1 MADVFGFGGDNAD
14 DINGKPQDVN
24 DDLNNGGEGN
34 EPEPDDLGDLGNKK
48 EPDNKDTGSNG
59 DNNDNNDDKGDDK
72 GDKIDLSE
80 GQVIEIGDDS
90 YTVDKEGNLVDK
102 DGNIFKEAKDVQ
114 DFLKEFEV
122 DDTDSNEELN
132 IDNIQKALGIE
143 LTDDNDKPIQFENTV
158 EGVKS
163 YVNSV
168 IEAQK
173 KDIAEAAV
181 AAIFTKYPVVED
193 FINYYIANGESYE
206 GFGQNPDRSNI
217 TIDDNNE
224 AQQENIIRT
233 AWKERNMGGD
243 VESYIQYLKASNILA
258 ATARTELKALQESD
272 KQKREEYEKE
282 AKRVEEEKAKSLK
295 EYWDGVANVITN
307 RKIAGYEI
315 PEQILITRDGK
326 KLTATPKDF
335 FNYVYQ
341 VDKDGKSAYAK
352 DFAKL
357 TPEQKRDDEILRAFL
372 TFTGGTY
379 ANLIDMAIKEE
390 KIKTLKLHAKEQKK
404 TSVRMKPATKKGNNL
419 DFGF

>member
-1 MADVFGFGGDNAD
+1 MFGFGGDNAD

-24 DDLNNGGEGN
+24 HDPDNGGNGN
-34 EPEPDDLGDLGNKK
+34 DPDPVDLGDLDDNK
-48 EPDNKDTGSNG
+48 EPDNTGDDT
-59 DNNDNNDDKGDDK
+59 GDDK
-72 GDKIDLSE
+72 KGNDDDKDGKLDLSE
-80 GQVIEIGDDS
+80 GQVVEIGEDS

-181 AAIFTKYPVVED
+181 AAVFTKYPIVEQ
-193 FINYYIANGESYE
+193 FLNYYIANGDSYE
-206 GFGQNPDRSNI
+206 GFGQTPDRSNI

-233 AWKERNMGGD
+233 AWKERNMAGD

-258 ATARTELKALQESD
+258 STARNELKALQESD
-272 KQKREEYEKE
+272 KQKRDEYEKE

-295 EYWDGVANVITN
+295 EYWDGVANVITS

-404 TSVRMKPATKKGNNL
+404 TSVRVKPATKKGNDL

>member
-1 MADVFGFGGDNAD
+1 MTDTFGFGGDNAD

-24 DDLNNGGEGN
+24 QDPDNGGGGNDPDPVDLDDL
-34 EPEPDDLGDLGNKK
+34 DDKK
-48 EPDNKDTGSNG
+48 DP
-59 DNNDNNDDKGDDK
+59 DNNDGGAGDDDKNNKDDK
-72 GDKIDLSE
+72 DGKLDLSE
-80 GQVIEIGDDS
+80 GQVVEIGDDS
-90 YTVDKEGNLVDK
+90 YTVDKDGNLVDK
-102 DGNIFKEAKDVQ
+102 DGNIFKESKDVQ
-114 DFLKEFEV
+114 DFLKGFEV
-122 DDTDSNEELN
+122 DDTDSDEELN
-132 IDNIQKALGIE
+132 IGNIQKALGIE
-143 LTDDNDKPIQFENTV
+143 LTDDNDQPIQFENTV

-163 YVNSV
+163 YINSV

-173 KDIAEAAV
+173 KDIAESAV
-181 AAIFTKYPVVED
+181 AAVFARYPIVED
-193 FINYYIANGESYE
+193 FLNYYIANGDSYE
-206 GFGQNPDRSNI
+206 GFGQRPDRSNI

-233 AWKERNMGGD
+233 AWKERNMAGD

-258 ATARTELKALQESD
+258 STARNELKALQESD
-272 KQKREEYEKE
+272 KQKRDEYEKE

-335 FNYVYQ
+335 YNYIYQ

-379 ANLIDMAIKEE
+379 ANLVDMAIKEE

-404 TSVRMKPATKKGNNL
+404 TSVRVKPATKKGNDL
-419 DFGF
+419 DFGFN

>member
-1 MADVFGFGGDNAD
+1 MADIFGFGGDNAE

-24 DDLNNGGEGN
+24 DDPNKGGDGN
-34 EPEPDDLGDLGNKK
+34 DPEPADLDDLDNKQEPDD
-48 EPDNKDTGSNG
+48 KDKGSNG
-59 DNNDNNDDKGDDK
+59 DNNENDDDK
-72 GDKIDLSE
+72 DGKVDLSE
-80 GQVIEIGDDS
+80 GQVVEIGDDS

-122 DDTDSNEELN
+122 EHTDSDEELN

-181 AAIFTKYPVVED
+181 GAIFAKYPVVEQ

-206 GFGQNPDRSNI
+206 GFGQTPDRSNI

-233 AWKERNMGGD
+233 AWKERNMTGD

-272 KQKREEYEKE
+272 KQKRDEYEKE

-295 EYWDGVANVITN
+295 EYWDGVANVITS

-390 KIKTLKLHAKEQKK
+390 KIKTLKLHAKGQKK
-404 TSVRMKPATKKGNNL
+404 TSVRIKPATQKGNDL

>member
-1 MADVFGFGGDNAD
+1 MFGFGGDNAD

-24 DDLNNGGEGN
+24 QDPDNGGGGNDPDPVDLDDL
-34 EPEPDDLGDLGNKK
+34 DDNK
-48 EPDNKDTGSNG
+48 EPDNNDGGAG
-59 DNNDNNDDKGDDK
+59 DDDKNNKDDK
-72 GDKIDLSE
+72 DGKLDLSE
-80 GQVIEIGDDS
+80 GQVVEIGDDS
-90 YTVDKEGNLVDK
+90 YTVDKDGNLVDK
-102 DGNIFKEAKDVQ
+102 DGNIFKESKDVQ

-122 DDTDSNEELN
+122 DDTDSDEELN
-132 IDNIQKALGIE
+132 IGNIQKALGIE
-143 LTDDNDKPIQFENTV
+143 LTDDNDQPIQFENTV

-163 YVNSV
+163 YINSV

-173 KDIAEAAV
+173 KDIAESAV
-181 AAIFTKYPVVED
+181 AAVFARYPIVED
-193 FINYYIANGESYE
+193 FLNYYIANGDSYE
-206 GFGQNPDRSNI
+206 GFGQRPDRSNI

-233 AWKERNMGGD
+233 AWKERNMAGD

-258 ATARTELKALQESD
+258 STARNELKALQESD
-272 KQKREEYEKE
+272 KQKRDEYEKE

-295 EYWDGVANVITN
+295 EYWDGVAKVITN

-335 FNYVYQ
+335 YNYIYQ

-379 ANLIDMAIKEE
+379 ANLVDMAIKEE

-404 TSVRMKPATKKGNNL
+404 TSVRVKPATKKGNDL

>member
-1 MADVFGFGGDNAD
+1 MVDNFGFSGNNVDDPNDN
-14 DINGKPQDVN
+14 PQDVN
-24 DDLNNGGEGN
+24 KDPNNGGTGN
-34 EPEPDDLGDLGNKK
+34 EPDPVDLDNLDDDKDPDNNGGGAGD
-48 EPDNKDTGSNG
+48 DNKDKD
-59 DNNDNNDDKGDDK
+59 DNKDDKL
-72 GDKIDLSE
+72 DLSE
-80 GQVIEIGDDS
+80 GQIVEIGDDS

-114 DFLKEFEV
+114 DFLKGFEV
-122 DDTDSNEELN
+122 EDTDSDEELN

-173 KDIAEAAV
+173 KDIAESAV
-181 AAIFTKYPVVED
+181 AAVFTKYPIVEQ
-193 FINYYIANGESYE
+193 FLNYYIANGDSYE
-206 GFGQNPDRSNI
+206 GFGQTPDRSNI

-233 AWKERNMGGD
+233 AWKERNMAGD

-258 ATARTELKALQESD
+258 STARNELKALQESD
-272 KQKREEYEKE
+272 KQKRDEYERE

-295 EYWDGVANVITN
+295 EYWDGVSNVITS

-404 TSVRMKPATKKGNNL
+404 SSVRVKPAAKKGNDL

>member
-1 MADVFGFGGDNAD
+1 MADIFGFGGNNVD
-14 DINGKPQDVN
+14 DPNDKPQDGN
-24 DDLNNGGEGN
+24 KGTDDGGNGN
-34 EPEPDDLGDLGNKK
+34 EPDQVDLGDLEDNK
-48 EPDNKDTGSNG
+48 EPDNNG
-59 DNNDNNDDKGDDK
+59 GGAGNDNKDKGDDK
-72 GDKIDLSE
+72 DGKLDLSE
-80 GQVIEIGDDS
+80 GQVVEIGDDS

-122 DDTDSNEELN
+122 DDTDSDEELN

-181 AAIFTKYPVVED
+181 SAVFTKYPIVEQ
-193 FINYYIANGESYE
+193 FLNYYIANGDSYE
-206 GFGQNPDRSNI
+206 GFGQTPDRSNI

-233 AWKERNMGGD
+233 AWKERNMAGD

-258 ATARTELKALQESD
+258 STARNELKALQESD
-272 KQKREEYEKE
+272 KQKRDEYEKE

-295 EYWDGVANVITN
+295 EYWDGVANVITS

-390 KIKTLKLHAKEQKK
+390 KIKTLKLHAKESKK
-404 TSVRMKPATKKGNNL
+404 TSVRIKPATKKGNDL

>member
-1 MADVFGFGGDNAD
+1 MADMFGFGGNNVD
-14 DINGKPQDVN
+14 DLNDKPQDVK
-24 DDLNNGGEGN
+24 DDPNNGGNGN
-34 EPEPDDLGDLGNKK
+34 EPEPVDLGDLEDKK
-48 EPDNKDTGSNG
+48 EPDNKDKGSNG
-59 DNNDNNDDKGDDK
+59 DNNDNNDDKNGK
-72 GDKIDLSE
+72 LDLSE
-80 GQVIEIGDDS
+80 GQVVEIGDDS

-122 DDTDSNEELN
+122 DDTDSDEELN

-181 AAIFTKYPVVED
+181 SAVFTKYPIVEQ
-193 FINYYIANGESYE
+193 FLNYYIANGDSYE
-206 GFGQNPDRSNI
+206 GFGQTPDRSNI

-233 AWKERNMGGD
+233 AWKERNMAGD

-258 ATARTELKALQESD
+258 STARNELKALQESD
-272 KQKREEYEKE
+272 KQKRDEYEKE

-295 EYWDGVANVITN
+295 EYWDGVANVITS

-390 KIKTLKLHAKEQKK
+390 KIKTLKLHAKESKK
-404 TSVRMKPATKKGNNL
+404 TSVRVKPAAKKGNDL

>member
-1 MADVFGFGGDNAD
+1 MADIFGFGGSNVD
-14 DINGKPQDVN
+14 DPNDKPQDVN
-24 DDLNNGGEGN
+24 DETNKGGDGN
-34 EPEPDDLGDLGNKK
+34 EPDPTDLGDLDNKK
-48 EPDNKDTGSNG
+48 EPDNKDKGSNG
-59 DNNDNNDDKGDDK
+59 DNNDNDDDKDG
-72 GDKIDLSE
+72 KIDLSE
-80 GQVIEIGDDS
+80 GQVVEIGDDS

-122 DDTDSNEELN
+122 NDTDSDEELN

-181 AAIFTKYPVVED
+181 AAIFTKYPVVEE

-206 GFGQNPDRSNI
+206 GFGQTPDRSNI

-233 AWKERNMGGD
+233 AWKERNMTGD

-272 KQKREEYEKE
+272 KQKRDEYEKE

-295 EYWDGVANVITN
+295 EYWDGVANVITS

-404 TSVRMKPATKKGNNL
+404 TSVRIKSAAKKGNNL
-419 DFGF
+419 DFGFNN

>member
-1 MADVFGFGGDNAD
+1 MADIFGFGGDNAE

-24 DDLNNGGEGN
+24 DDPNKGGDGN
-34 EPEPDDLGDLGNKK
+34 DPEPADLGDLDNKQ
-48 EPDNKDTGSNG
+48 EPDDKDKGSNNE
-59 DNNDNNDDKGDDK
+59 NNENDDDK
-72 GDKIDLSE
+72 DGKLDLSE
-80 GQVIEIGDDS
+80 GQVVEIGDDS

-122 DDTDSNEELN
+122 EHTDSDEELN

-181 AAIFTKYPVVED
+181 GAIFAKYPVVEQ

-206 GFGQNPDRSNI
+206 GFGKTPDRSNI

-233 AWKERNMGGD
+233 AWKERNMTGD

-272 KQKREEYEKE
+272 KQKRDEYEKE

-295 EYWDGVANVITN
+295 EYWDGVANVITS

-390 KIKTLKLHAKEQKK
+390 KIKTLKLHAKGQKK
-404 TSVRMKPATKKGNNL
+404 TSVRIKPATQKGNDL

>member
-1 MADVFGFGGDNAD
+1 MADIFGFGGDNAD
-14 DINGKPQDVN
+14 DINGKPQDGN
-24 DDLNNGGEGN
+24 KNTDNGGNGN
-34 EPEPDDLGDLGNKK
+34 EPEPVDLGDLEDNKN
-48 EPDNKDTGSNG
+48 PDNNGGGTGD
-59 DNNDNNDDKGDDK
+59 DNKDKGDDK
-72 GDKIDLSE
+72 DGKLDLSE
-80 GQVIEIGDDS
+80 GQVVEIGDDS

-122 DDTDSNEELN
+122 DYTDSDEELN

-181 AAIFTKYPVVED
+181 SAVFTKYPIVEQ
-193 FINYYIANGESYE
+193 FLNYYIANGDSYE
-206 GFGQNPDRSNI
+206 GFGQTPDRSNI

-233 AWKERNMGGD
+233 AWKERNMAGD

-258 ATARTELKALQESD
+258 STARNELKALQESD
-272 KQKREEYEKE
+272 KQKRDEYEKE

-295 EYWDGVANVITN
+295 EYWDGVANVITS

-390 KIKTLKLHAKEQKK
+390 KIKTLKLHAKESKK
-404 TSVRMKPATKKGNNL
+404 TSVRVKPAAKKGNDL

>member
-1 MADVFGFGGDNAD
+1 MFGFGGDNAD

-24 DDLNNGGEGN
+24 HDPDNGGNGN
-34 EPEPDDLGDLGNKK
+34 DPDPVDLGDLDDNK
-48 EPDNKDTGSNG
+48 EPDNNGGGTGD
-59 DNNDNNDDKGDDK
+59 DNKGNDDDK
-72 GDKIDLSE
+72 ESKLDLSE
-80 GQVIEIGDDS
+80 GQVVEIGEDS

-114 DFLKEFEV
+114 DFLKGFEV

-181 AAIFTKYPVVED
+181 AAVFTKYPIVEQ
-193 FINYYIANGESYE
+193 FLNYYIANGDSYE
-206 GFGQNPDRSNI
+206 GFGQTPDRSNI

-233 AWKERNMGGD
+233 AWKERNMAGD

-258 ATARTELKALQESD
+258 STARNELKALQESD
-272 KQKREEYEKE
+272 KQKRDEYEKE

-295 EYWDGVANVITN
+295 EYWDGVANVITS

-404 TSVRMKPATKKGNNL
+404 TSVRVKPATKKGNDL

>member
-1 MADVFGFGGDNAD
+1 MADIFGFGGDNAE

-24 DDLNNGGEGN
+24 KDPDNGGDGN
-34 EPEPDDLGDLGNKK
+34 DPEPADLGDLDNKQ
-48 EPDNKDTGSNG
+48 EPDDKDKGSNNE
-59 DNNDNNDDKGDDK
+59 NNENDDDK
-72 GDKIDLSE
+72 DGKVDLSE
-80 GQVIEIGDDS
+80 GQVVEIGDDS

-122 DDTDSNEELN
+122 EHTDSDEELN

-181 AAIFTKYPVVED
+181 GAIFAKYPVVEQ

-206 GFGQNPDRSNI
+206 GFGQTPDRSNI

-233 AWKERNMGGD
+233 AWKERNMTGD

-272 KQKREEYEKE
+272 KQKRDEYEKE

-295 EYWDGVANVITN
+295 EYWDGVANVITS

-390 KIKTLKLHAKEQKK
+390 KIKTLKLHAKGQKK
-404 TSVRMKPATKKGNNL
+404 TSVRFKPATQKGNDL

>member
-1 MADVFGFGGDNAD
+1 MFGFDGNNVDDSNDN
-14 DINGKPQDVN
+14 PQNVN
-24 DDLNNGGEGN
+24 HDPDNNGGGN
-34 EPEPDDLGDLGNKK
+34 DPDPVDLGDL
-48 EPDNKDTGSNG
+48 EDNKDP
-59 DNNDNNDDKGDDK
+59 DNNGGGTGDDNK
-72 GDKIDLSE
+72 DNKDNKDDELDLSE
-80 GQVIEIGDDS
+80 GQVVEIGDDS

-102 DGNIFKEAKDVQ
+102 DGNIFKEAKDVK
-114 DFLKEFEV
+114 DFLKGFEV
-122 DDTDSNEELN
+122 DNTDSDEELN

-173 KDIAEAAV
+173 KDIAETAV
-181 AAIFTKYPVVED
+181 SAIFTRYPILEE
-193 FINYYIANGESYE
+193 FLNYYIANGDSYE
-206 GFGQNPDRSNI
+206 GFGKTPDRSNI

-233 AWKERNMGGD
+233 AWKERNMAGD

-258 ATARTELKALQESD
+258 STARNELKALQESD
-272 KQKREEYEKE
+272 KQKRDEYEKE
-282 AKRVEEEKAKSLK
+282 AKRVEEEKTKSLK
-295 EYWDGVANVITN
+295 EYWDGVANVITS

-390 KIKTLKLHAKEQKK
+390 KIKTLKLHAKESKK
-404 TSVRMKPATKKGNNL
+404 TSVRVKSATKKGNDL

>member
-1 MADVFGFGGDNAD
+1 MADIFGFGGDNAD
-14 DINGKPQDVN
+14 DINGKPQDGNKDTDNGGNGNEPDPVDL
-24 DDLNNGGEGN
+24 DDLN
-34 EPEPDDLGDLGNKK
+34 
-48 EPDNKDTGSNG
+48 DNKDP
-59 DNNDNNDDKGDDK
+59 DNNGGGTGDDNKDKGDDK
-72 GDKIDLSE
+72 DGKLDLSE
-80 GQVIEIGDDS
+80 GQVVEIGDDS

-122 DDTDSNEELN
+122 DDTDSDEELN

-181 AAIFTKYPVVED
+181 AAVFTKYPIVEQ
-193 FINYYIANGESYE
+193 FLNYYIANGDSYE
-206 GFGQNPDRSNI
+206 GFGQTPDRSNI

-233 AWKERNMGGD
+233 AWKERNMAGD

-258 ATARTELKALQESD
+258 STARNELKSLQESD
-272 KQKREEYEKE
+272 KQKRDEYEKE

-295 EYWDGVANVITN
+295 EYWDGVANVITS

-390 KIKTLKLHAKEQKK
+390 KIKTLKLHAKESKK
-404 TSVRMKPATKKGNNL
+404 NSVRVKPAAKKGNDL

>member
-1 MADVFGFGGDNAD
+1 MADIFGFGGNNVD
-14 DINGKPQDVN
+14 DSNDKLQDVN
-24 DDLNNGGEGN
+24 KDTDNGGNGN
-34 EPEPDDLGDLGNKK
+34 DPDPVDLGDLD
-48 EPDNKDTGSNG
+48 DNKDT
-59 DNNDNNDDKGDDK
+59 DNNGGGTGDDNKDKGDDK
-72 GDKIDLSE
+72 DGKLDLSE
-80 GQVIEIGDDS
+80 GQVVEIGDDS

-114 DFLKEFEV
+114 DFLKGFEV
-122 DDTDSNEELN
+122 DDTDSDEELN

-143 LTDDNDKPIQFENTV
+143 LTDDNDKPIQFENTI

-163 YVNSV
+163 YINSV

-173 KDIAEAAV
+173 KDVAEAAV
-181 AAIFTKYPVVED
+181 AAVFTKYPIVEQ
-193 FINYYIANGESYE
+193 FLNYYIANGDSYE
-206 GFGQNPDRSNI
+206 GFGQTPDRSNI

-233 AWKERNMGGD
+233 AWKERNMAGD

-258 ATARTELKALQESD
+258 STARNELKSLQESD
-272 KQKREEYEKE
+272 KQKRDEYEKE

-295 EYWDGVANVITN
+295 EYWDGVANVITS

-379 ANLIDMAIKEE
+379 ANLIDMAIKED
-390 KIKTLKLHAKEQKK
+390 KIKTLKLHAKESKK
-404 TSVRMKPATKKGNNL
+404 TSIRVKPAAKKGNDL

>member
-1 MADVFGFGGDNAD
+1 MEDNFGFGGNNAD

-24 DDLNNGGEGN
+24 KDPNNGGNGN
-34 EPEPDDLGDLGNKK
+34 DPDPVDLDNLD
-48 EPDNKDTGSNG
+48 DNKDP
-59 DNNDNNDDKGDDK
+59 DNNGGGTGDDNKDKDDNKDDKL
-72 GDKIDLSE
+72 DLSE
-80 GQVIEIGDDS
+80 GQIVEIGDDS

-114 DFLKEFEV
+114 DFLKGFEV
-122 DDTDSNEELN
+122 DDTDSDEELN

-173 KDIAEAAV
+173 KDIAETAIAAV
-181 AAIFTKYPVVED
+181 FTKYPIVEQ
-193 FINYYIANGESYE
+193 FLNYYIANGDSYE
-206 GFGQNPDRSNI
+206 GFGQTQDRSNI

-233 AWKERNMGGD
+233 AWKERNMAGD

-258 ATARTELKALQESD
+258 STAHNELKALQESD
-272 KQKREEYEKE
+272 KQKRDEYERE

-295 EYWDGVANVITN
+295 EYWDGVANVITS

-390 KIKTLKLHAKEQKK
+390 KIRTLKLHAKEQKK
-404 TSVRMKPATKKGNNL
+404 TSVRVKPAGKKGNDL
-419 DFGF
+419 DFGFN

>member
-1 MADVFGFGGDNAD
+1 MADAFGFSGDNAED
-14 DINGKPQDVN
+14 VNGKPQDVN
-24 DDLNNGGEGN
+24 KDPDNGGNGN
-34 EPEPDDLGDLGNKK
+34 EPDPADLGDLDDKK
-48 EPDNKDTGSNG
+48 EPDDKDKGSNG
-59 DNNDNNDDKGDDK
+59 DNHNNDDDK
-72 GDKIDLSE
+72 DGKLDLSE

-114 DFLKEFEV
+114 EFLKEFEV

-163 YVNSV
+163 YINSV

-181 AAIFTKYPVVED
+181 AAIFTKYPVVEQ

-206 GFGQNPDRSNI
+206 GFGQTPDRSNI

-233 AWKERNMGGD
+233 AWKERNMAGD

-272 KQKREEYEKE
+272 KQKRDEYEKE

>member
-1 MADVFGFGGDNAD
+1 MADIFGFGGDNAD

-24 DDLNNGGEGN
+24 KDHDNGGNNPDPDPIDLDDLDDDKDSDKNGGGT
-34 EPEPDDLGDLGNKK
+34 GD
-48 EPDNKDTGSNG
+48 DNKD
-59 DNNDNNDDKGDDK
+59 KGDGKDGK
-72 GDKIDLSE
+72 LDLSE
-80 GQVIEIGDDS
+80 GQVVEIGDDS

-122 DDTDSNEELN
+122 DDTDSDEELN
-132 IDNIQKALGIE
+132 IENIQKALGIE
-143 LTDDNDKPIQFENTV
+143 LTDNNDKPIQFENTV

-181 AAIFTKYPVVED
+181 AAVFTKYPIVEQ
-193 FINYYIANGESYE
+193 FLNYYIANGDSYE
-206 GFGQNPDRSNI
+206 GFGQTPDRSNI

-233 AWKERNMGGD
+233 AWKERNMAGD

-258 ATARTELKALQESD
+258 STARNELKALQESD
-272 KQKREEYEKE
+272 KQKRDEYEKE

-390 KIKTLKLHAKEQKK
+390 KIKTLKLHAKESKK
-404 TSVRMKPATKKGNNL
+404 TSVRVRPAAKKGSDL

>member
-1 MADVFGFGGDNAD
+1 MFGFGGDNAD
-14 DINGKPQDVN
+14 DINGKPQDGNHGTDGSGSGN
-24 DDLNNGGEGN
+24 D
-34 EPEPDDLGDLGNKK
+34 PDPVDLGDLDNNQKLDNNGGGDGD
-48 EPDNKDTGSNG
+48 DNKD
-59 DNNDNNDDKGDDK
+59 KGDGKDGK
-72 GDKIDLSE
+72 LDLSE
-80 GQVIEIGDDS
+80 GQVVEIGEDS

-163 YVNSV
+163 YISSV

-173 KDIAEAAV
+173 KDVAEAAV
-181 AAIFTKYPVVED
+181 AAVFTKYPIVEQ
-193 FINYYIANGESYE
+193 FLNYYIANGDSYE
-206 GFGQNPDRSNI
+206 GFGQTPDRSNI

-233 AWKERNMGGD
+233 AWKERNMAGD

-258 ATARTELKALQESD
+258 STARNELKALQESD
-272 KQKREEYEKE
+272 KQKRDEYEKE

-295 EYWDGVANVITN
+295 EYWDGVANVITS

-404 TSVRMKPATKKGNNL
+404 PSVRVKPATKKGNDL

>member
-1 MADVFGFGGDNAD
+1 MFGFGGDNAD

-24 DDLNNGGEGN
+24 HDPDNSGSGN
-34 EPEPDDLGDLGNKK
+34 DPDPVDLGDLDDNKK
-48 EPDNKDTGSNG
+48 PDNTGGDT
-59 DNNDNNDDKGDDK
+59 GDDK
-72 GDKIDLSE
+72 KGNDDDKDGKLDLSE
-80 GQVIEIGDDS
+80 GQVVEIGEDS

-114 DFLKEFEV
+114 DFLKGFEV

-181 AAIFTKYPVVED
+181 AAIFAKYPVVEE

-206 GFGQNPDRSNI
+206 GFGQTPDRSNI

-233 AWKERNMGGD
+233 AWKERNMTGD

-258 ATARTELKALQESD
+258 STARNELKALQESD
-272 KQKREEYEKE
+272 KQKRDEYEKE
-282 AKRVEEEKAKSLK
+282 AKRVEEEKAKAMK
-295 EYWDGVANVITN
+295 DYWLGVQNVITS

-404 TSVRMKPATKKGNNL
+404 TSIRVKPATKKGNDL

>member
-1 MADVFGFGGDNAD
+1 MEDNFGFSGNNVD
-14 DINGKPQDVN
+14 DINDNPQDVN
-24 DDLNNGGEGN
+24 KNHDNGSGGN
-34 EPEPDDLGDLGNKK
+34 EPDPVDLDNLDDDKDPDNNDGGTGD
-48 EPDNKDTGSNG
+48 DNKDKD
-59 DNNDNNDDKGDDK
+59 DNKDDKL
-72 GDKIDLSE
+72 DLSE
-80 GQVIEIGDDS
+80 GQVVEIGDDS

-114 DFLKEFEV
+114 DFLKEFELE
-122 DDTDSNEELN
+122 DTDSDEELN

-173 KDIAEAAV
+173 KDIAESAI
-181 AAIFTKYPVVED
+181 AAIFTKYPIVEQ
-193 FINYYIANGESYE
+193 FLNYYIANGDSYE
-206 GFGQNPDRSNI
+206 GFGQTPDRSNI

-233 AWKERNMGGD
+233 AWKERNIAGD

-258 ATARTELKALQESD
+258 STARNELKALQESD
-272 KQKREEYEKE
+272 QQKRDEYEQE

-295 EYWDGVANVITN
+295 EYWDGVANVITS

-390 KIKTLKLHAKEQKK
+390 KIRTLKLHAKEQKK
-404 TSVRMKPATKKGNNL
+404 TSVRVKPAAKKGNDL

>member
-1 MADVFGFGGDNAD
+1 MDDIFGFGGVNAD
-14 DINGKPQDVN
+14 DPTGKPQDVK
-24 DDLNNGGEGN
+24 DDPTKGGDGN
-34 EPEPDDLGDLGNKK
+34 EPEPTDLGDLGDKN
-48 EPDNKDTGSNG
+48 EPDDKNKGSNG
-59 DNNDNNDDKGDDK
+59 GNNGDGGDKDDKV
-72 GDKIDLSE
+72 DLSE

-114 DFLKEFEV
+114 EFLKGFDV
-122 DDTDSNEELN
+122 DNSDSDEELN

-143 LTDDNDKPIQFENTV
+143 LTDDNDQPIQFENTI

-173 KDIAEAAV
+173 KDVAEAAI
-181 AAIFTKYPVVED
+181 AAVFTKYPIVEQ
-193 FINYYIANGESYE
+193 FLNYYIANGESYE
-206 GFGQNPDRSNI
+206 GFGQTPDRSNI

-233 AWKERNMGGD
+233 AWKERNMAGD

-272 KQKREEYEKE
+272 KQKRDEYEKE

-295 EYWDGVANVITN
+295 EYWDGVANVITS

-404 TSVRMKPATKKGNNL
+404 TNVRMKPATKKGNDL

>member
-1 MADVFGFGGDNAD
+1 MADIFGFGGNNVDNPND
-14 DINGKPQDVN
+14 NPQDVN
-24 DDLNNGGEGN
+24 KDPDNGGNGN
-34 EPEPDDLGDLGNKK
+34 DPEPVDLGDLEDNK
-48 EPDNKDTGSNG
+48 EPDTNGDGNGNNNKDK
-59 DNNDNNDDKGDDK
+59 DDDKDGK
-72 GDKIDLSE
+72 LDLSE
-80 GQVIEIGDDS
+80 GQVVEIGDDS

-122 DDTDSNEELN
+122 DNSDSDKELN

-143 LTDDNDKPIQFENTV
+143 LTDDNDRPIQFENTV
-158 EGVKS
+158 QGVKS
-163 YVNSV
+163 YVDSV

-173 KDIAEAAV
+173 KDIAETAIAAV
-181 AAIFTKYPVVED
+181 FTKYPILEQ
-193 FINYYIANGESYE
+193 FLNYYIANGDSYE
-206 GFGQNPDRSNI
+206 GFGQTQDRSNI

-233 AWKERNMGGD
+233 AWKERNMTGD

-258 ATARTELKALQESD
+258 STARNELKALQESD
-272 KQKREEYEKE
+272 KQKRYEYEKE
-282 AKRVEEEKAKSLK
+282 AKRVEEEKTKSLK

-335 FNYVYQ
+335 FDYIYK

-352 DFAKL
+352 DFAKI

-390 KIKTLKLHAKEQKK
+390 KIKTLKLHAKESKK
-404 TSVRMKPATKKGNNL
+404 TSVRVKPATKKGNDL

>member
-14 DINGKPQDVN
+14 DVNGKPQDVN
-24 DDLNNGGEGN
+24 KEPDNGGDGN
-34 EPEPDDLGDLGNKK
+34 EPEPVDLGDLDNKK

-59 DNNDNNDDKGDDK
+59 DNNNNDDDK
-72 GDKIDLSE
+72 DGKIDLSE
-80 GQVIEIGDDS
+80 GQIIEIGDDS

-181 AAIFTKYPVVED
+181 AAIFTKYPIVED

-233 AWKERNMGGD
+233 AWKERNMAGD

-404 TSVRMKPATKKGNNL
+404 TSVRTKFATKKGNNL

>member
-1 MADVFGFGGDNAD
+1 MVDNFGFSGNNVDDPKDN
-14 DINGKPQDVN
+14 PQDVN
-24 DDLNNGGEGN
+24 KGTNNGDNGNEPDPVDLDDLNNDDGSNDKGGGT
-34 EPEPDDLGDLGNKK
+34 DDGNKGK
-48 EPDNKDTGSNG
+48 EDNKD
-59 DNNDNNDDKGDDK
+59 DKL
-72 GDKIDLSE
+72 DLSE
-80 GQVIEIGDDS
+80 GQVVEIGDDS

-114 DFLKEFEV
+114 DFLKEFEL
-122 DDTDSNEELN
+122 DNTDSDEELN

-173 KDIAEAAV
+173 KDIAESAI
-181 AAIFTKYPVVED
+181 AAIFTKYPVVEQ
-193 FINYYIANGESYE
+193 FLNYYIANGDSYE
-206 GFGQNPDRSNI
+206 GFGQTQDRSNI

-233 AWKERNMGGD
+233 AWKERNMAGD

-258 ATARTELKALQESD
+258 STARNELKALQESD
-272 KQKREEYEKE
+272 KQKRDEYEQE
-282 AKRVEEEKAKSLK
+282 AKRVEEEKSKSLK
-295 EYWDGVANVITN
+295 EYWDGVANVITS

-404 TSVRMKPATKKGNNL
+404 TSVRVKPAAKKGNDL

>member
-1 MADVFGFGGDNAD
+1 MFGFGGNNVD
-14 DINGKPQDVN
+14 DLNDKPQDVK
-24 DDLNNGGEGN
+24 DDLNNGGNGN
-34 EPEPDDLGDLGNKK
+34 EPEPVDLGDLEDKK
-48 EPDNKDTGSNG
+48 EPDNKDKGSNG
-59 DNNDNNDDKGDDK
+59 DNNDNNDDKNGK
-72 GDKIDLSE
+72 LDLSE
-80 GQVIEIGDDS
+80 GQIVEIGDDS

-181 AAIFTKYPVVED
+181 SAVFTKYPIVEQ
-193 FINYYIANGESYE
+193 FLNYYIANGDSYE
-206 GFGQNPDRSNI
+206 GFGQTPDRSNI

-233 AWKERNMGGD
+233 AWKERNMAGD

-258 ATARTELKALQESD
+258 STARNELKALQESD
-272 KQKREEYEKE
+272 KQKRDEYEKE

-295 EYWDGVANVITN
+295 EYWDGVANVITS

-390 KIKTLKLHAKEQKK
+390 KIKTLKLHAKESKK
-404 TSVRMKPATKKGNNL
+404 NSVRVKPATKKGNDL

>member
-1 MADVFGFGGDNAD
+1 MADIFGFGGDNAD
-14 DINGKPQDVN
+14 DINGKPQDGN
-24 DDLNNGGEGN
+24 KDTDNGGNGN
-34 EPEPDDLGDLGNKK
+34 EPDPVDLGDLEDNKN
-48 EPDNKDTGSNG
+48 PDNNGGGTGD
-59 DNNDNNDDKGDDK
+59 DNKDKGDDK
-72 GDKIDLSE
+72 DGKLDLSE
-80 GQVIEIGDDS
+80 GQVVEIGDDS

-122 DDTDSNEELN
+122 DDTDSDEELN

-181 AAIFTKYPVVED
+181 SAVFTKYPIVEQ
-193 FINYYIANGESYE
+193 FLNYYIANGDSYE
-206 GFGQNPDRSNI
+206 GFGQTPDRSNI

-233 AWKERNMGGD
+233 SWKERNMSGD

-258 ATARTELKALQESD
+258 STARNELKALQESD
-272 KQKREEYEKE
+272 KQKRDEYEKE

-295 EYWDGVANVITN
+295 EYWDGVANVITS

-390 KIKTLKLHAKEQKK
+390 KIKTLKLHAKESKK
-404 TSVRMKPATKKGNNL
+404 TSVRVKPAAKKGNDL

>member
-1 MADVFGFGGDNAD
+1 MADIFGFGGDNAD

-24 DDLNNGGEGN
+24 KDHDNGGNNLDPDPVDLDDLDDDKDSDKNGGGT
-34 EPEPDDLGDLGNKK
+34 GD
-48 EPDNKDTGSNG
+48 DNKDK
-59 DNNDNNDDKGDDK
+59 DDDKDDK
-72 GDKIDLSE
+72 LDLSE
-80 GQVIEIGDDS
+80 GQVVEIGDDS

-114 DFLKEFEV
+114 DFLKGFEV
-122 DDTDSNEELN
+122 DNTDSDEELN
-132 IDNIQKALGIE
+132 IENIQKALGVE

-181 AAIFTKYPVVED
+181 AAVFTKYPIVEQ
-193 FINYYIANGESYE
+193 FLNYYIANGDSYE
-206 GFGQNPDRSNI
+206 GFGQTPDRSNI

-233 AWKERNMGGD
+233 AWKERNMAGD

-258 ATARTELKALQESD
+258 STARNELKALQESD
-272 KQKREEYEKE
+272 KQKRDEYEKE

-390 KIKTLKLHAKEQKK
+390 KIKTLKLHAKESKK
-404 TSVRMKPATKKGNNL
+404 TSVRVKPAAKKGSDL

>member
-1 MADVFGFGGDNAD
+1 MFGFGGNNVD
-14 DINGKPQDVN
+14 DLNDKPQDVK
-24 DDLNNGGEGN
+24 DDPNNGGNGN
-34 EPEPDDLGDLGNKK
+34 EPEPVDLGDLEDKK
-48 EPDNKDTGSNG
+48 EPDNKDKGSNG
-59 DNNDNNDDKGDDK
+59 DNNDNNDDKNGK
-72 GDKIDLSE
+72 LDLSE
-80 GQVIEIGDDS
+80 GQVVEIGDDS

-122 DDTDSNEELN
+122 DDTDSDEELN

-181 AAIFTKYPVVED
+181 SAVFTKYPIVEQ
-193 FINYYIANGESYE
+193 FLNYYIANGDSYE
-206 GFGQNPDRSNI
+206 GFGQTPDRSNI

-233 AWKERNMGGD
+233 AWKERNMAGD

-258 ATARTELKALQESD
+258 STARNELKALQESD
-272 KQKREEYEKE
+272 KQKRDEYEKE

-295 EYWDGVANVITN
+295 EYWDGVANVITS

-390 KIKTLKLHAKEQKK
+390 KIKTLKLHAKESKK
-404 TSVRMKPATKKGNNL
+404 TSVRVKPAAKKGNDL

>member
-1 MADVFGFGGDNAD
+1 MFGFGGDNAD

-24 DDLNNGGEGN
+24 QDPNNGGDGN
-34 EPEPDDLGDLGNKK
+34 DPDPVDLGDLDDNK
-48 EPDNKDTGSNG
+48 EPDNNDGGAG
-59 DNNDNNDDKGDDK
+59 DDDKNNKDDK
-72 GDKIDLSE
+72 DGKLDLSE
-80 GQVIEIGDDS
+80 GQVVEIGDDS
-90 YTVDKEGNLVDK
+90 YTVDKDGNLVDK
-102 DGNIFKEAKDVQ
+102 DGNIFKESKDVQ
-114 DFLKEFEV
+114 DFLKGFEV
-122 DDTDSNEELN
+122 DDTDSDEELN
-132 IDNIQKALGIE
+132 IGNIQKALGIE
-143 LTDDNDKPIQFENTV
+143 LTDDNDQPIQFENTV

-163 YVNSV
+163 YINSV

-173 KDIAEAAV
+173 KDIAESAV
-181 AAIFTKYPVVED
+181 AAVFTRYPIVED
-193 FINYYIANGESYE
+193 FLNYYIANGDSYE
-206 GFGQNPDRSNI
+206 GFGQRPDRSNI

-233 AWKERNMGGD
+233 AWKERNMAGD

-258 ATARTELKALQESD
+258 STARNELKALQESD
-272 KQKREEYEKE
+272 KQKRDEYEKE

-335 FNYVYQ
+335 YNYIYQ

-379 ANLIDMAIKEE
+379 ANLVDMAIKEE

-404 TSVRMKPATKKGNNL
+404 TSVRVKPATKKGNDL

>member
-1 MADVFGFGGDNAD
+1 MEDFFGFGGNNVD
-14 DINGKPQDVN
+14 DPNDKPQGAQDDPNKGGDGN
-24 DDLNNGGEGN
+24 D
-34 EPEPDDLGDLGNKK
+34 PEPADLGDLDNKQ
-48 EPDNKDTGSNG
+48 EPDDKDKGSNNE
-59 DNNDNNDDKGDDK
+59 NNENDDDK
-72 GDKIDLSE
+72 DGKVDLSE
-80 GQVIEIGDDS
+80 GQVVEIGDDS

-122 DDTDSNEELN
+122 EHTDSDEELN

-181 AAIFTKYPVVED
+181 SAVFTKYPIVEQ
-193 FINYYIANGESYE
+193 FLNYYIANGESYE
-206 GFGQNPDRSNI
+206 GFGQTPDRSNI

-233 AWKERNMGGD
+233 AWKERNMTGD

-272 KQKREEYEKE
+272 KQKRDEYEKE

-295 EYWDGVANVITN
+295 EYWDGVANVITS

-390 KIKTLKLHAKEQKK
+390 KIKTLKLHAKGQKK
-404 TSVRMKPATKKGNNL
+404 TSVRIKPATQKGNDL

>member
-1 MADVFGFGGDNAD
+1 MADIFGFGGDNAD
-14 DINGKPQDVN
+14 DINSKPQDVN
-24 DDLNNGGEGN
+24 KDPDNGGNGNDPDPVDLDDLKDDKDPDNNGGGT
-34 EPEPDDLGDLGNKK
+34 GD
-48 EPDNKDTGSNG
+48 DNKDKS
-59 DNNDNNDDKGDDK
+59 DDKDG
-72 GDKIDLSE
+72 KIDLSE
-80 GQVIEIGDDS
+80 GQVVEIGDDS

-122 DDTDSNEELN
+122 ENPDSNEELN

-143 LTDDNDKPIQFENTV
+143 LTDDNDKPIQFENTID
-158 EGVKS
+158 GVKS
-163 YVNSV
+163 YINSV

-181 AAIFTKYPVVED
+181 TAVFTKYPIVEQ
-193 FINYYIANGESYE
+193 FLNYYIANGDSYE
-206 GFGQNPDRSNI
+206 GFGQTPDRSNI

-233 AWKERNMGGD
+233 AWKERNMAGD

-258 ATARTELKALQESD
+258 STARNELKALQESD
-272 KQKREEYEKE
+272 KQKRDEYEKE

-295 EYWDGVANVITN
+295 EYWDGVANVITS

-390 KIKTLKLHAKEQKK
+390 KIKTLKLHAKESKK
-404 TSVRMKPATKKGNNL
+404 PSVRVKPAAKKGNDL

>member
-1 MADVFGFGGDNAD
+1 MADIFGFGGDNAE

-24 DDLNNGGEGN
+24 KDPDNGGDGN
-34 EPEPDDLGDLGNKK
+34 DPEPADLGDLDNKQ
-48 EPDNKDTGSNG
+48 EPDDKDKGSNNE
-59 DNNDNNDDKGDDK
+59 NNENDDDK
-72 GDKIDLSE
+72 DGKVDLSE
-80 GQVIEIGDDS
+80 GQVVEIGDDS

-122 DDTDSNEELN
+122 EHTDSDEELN

-181 AAIFTKYPVVED
+181 GAIFAKYPVVEQ

-206 GFGQNPDRSNI
+206 GFGQTPDRSNI

-233 AWKERNMGGD
+233 AWKERNMTGD

-272 KQKREEYEKE
+272 KQKRDEYEKE

-295 EYWDGVANVITN
+295 EYWDGVANVITS

-390 KIKTLKLHAKEQKK
+390 KIKTLKLHAKGQKK
-404 TSVRMKPATKKGNNL
+404 TSVRIKPATQKGNDL